1 MSEDD
6 NNENE
11 PDEEVEDMIDFLIE
25 SGALEL
31 TSIDKNGDPVYRITS
46 ICKELFPD
54 LYYEHMKNADDTS
67 FALWQKGLLEISF
80 ADDGTN
86 YITMSAENYL
96 KYLDIADQLSEDE
109 ESLMF
114 VLINK
119 NILDSQ

>member
-11 PDEEVEDMIDFLIE
+11 PDEEVENMIDFLIE

-31 TSIDKNGDPVYRITS
+31 TSVDKNGDPVYRITS
-46 ICKELFPD
+46 ICKDLFPE

-67 FALWQKGLLEISF
+67 FELWQKGLLEIAF
-80 ADDGTN
+80 AEDGTN
-86 YITMSAENYL
+86 YVTMSAENYL
-96 KYLDIADQLSEDE
+96 KYLEIADQLSEDE

>member
-6 NNENE
+6 NNE
-11 PDEEVEDMIDFLIE
+11 PEEDVDGMIDFLIA

-46 ICKELFPD
+46 ICKDLFPD
-54 LYYEHMKNADDTS
+54 LYYEHMKNADDTA
-67 FALWQKGLLEISF
+67 FALWQKGLLEIAF
-80 ADDGTN
+80 AENGTN
-86 YITMSAENYL
+86 YITMTAENYL
-96 KYLDIADQLSEDE
+96 RYLDTADQLSEDE

-119 NILDSQ
+119 NILDAQ

>member
-1 MSEDD
+1 MSEED
-6 NNENE
+6 NNE

-25 SGALEL
+25 TGALEL

-46 ICKELFPD
+46 ICKDLFPD
-54 LYYEHMKNADDTS
+54 LYYEHMKQADDTS

-80 ADDGTN
+80 AEDGTN
-86 YITMSAENYL
+86 YVTMSAENYL
-96 KYLDIADQLSEDE
+96 RYLDTADQLSEEE

>member
-6 NNENE
+6 NNERE
-11 PDEEVEDMIDFLIE
+11 EEVDGMIEFLIE

-46 ICKELFPD
+46 ICKDLFPD
-54 LYYEHMKNADDTS
+54 LYYEHMKNADDTA

-80 ADDGTN
+80 AEDNTN

-96 KYLDIADQLSEDE
+96 RYLDIADQLSEDE

-119 NILDSQ
+119 NILDAQ

>member
-11 PDEEVEDMIDFLIE
+11 PDEEVEDMIDFLIA

-46 ICKELFPD
+46 ICKDLFPD

-67 FALWQKGLLEISF
+67 FSLWQKGLLEISF

-96 KYLDIADQLSEDE
+96 RYLDIADQLSEDE

>member
-1 MSEDD
+1 MSEED
-6 NNENE
+6 NNE

-46 ICKELFPD
+46 ICKDLFPD
-54 LYYEHMKNADDTS
+54 LYYEHMKQADDTS
-67 FALWQKGLLEISF
+67 FALWQKGLLEIAF
-80 ADDGTN
+80 AEDGTN
-86 YITMSAENYL
+86 YITMTAENYL
-96 KYLDIADQLSEDE
+96 RYLDTADQLSEEE

>member
-6 NNENE
+6 NNESE
-11 PDEEVEDMIDFLIE
+11 EEVDGMIDFLIA

-46 ICKELFPD
+46 ICRDLFPD
-54 LYYEHMKNADDTS
+54 LYYEHMKNADDTA

-80 ADDGTN
+80 AENGTN

-96 KYLDIADQLSEDE
+96 RYLDIADQLSEDE

-119 NILDSQ
+119 NILDAQ

>member
-6 NNENE
+6 TNE
-11 PDEEVEDMIDFLIE
+11 PEEEVEDIIDFLIE
-25 SGALEL
+25 TGALKL

-46 ICKELFPD
+46 ICKDLFPD
-54 LYYEHMKNADDTS
+54 LYYEHMKNADDTA

-80 ADDGTN
+80 AEDNTN

-96 KYLDIADQLSEDE
+96 RYLDIADQLSEDE

-119 NILDSQ
+119 NILDAQ

>member
-1 MSEDD
+1 MSEDG
-6 NNENE
+6 NNERE
-11 PDEEVEDMIDFLIE
+11 EEVDGMIEFLIE

-46 ICKELFPD
+46 ICKDLFPD
-54 LYYEHMKNADDTS
+54 LYYEHMKNADDTA

-80 ADDGTN
+80 AEDNTN

-96 KYLDIADQLSEDE
+96 RYLDIADQLSEDE

-119 NILDSQ
+119 NILDAQ

>member
-6 NNENE
+6 NSENE
-11 PDEEVEDMIDFLIE
+11 PDEEVEDIIDFLIE
-25 SGALEL
+25 TGALEL

-46 ICKELFPD
+46 ICKDLFPD
-54 LYYEHMKNADDTS
+54 LYYEHMKQADDTS

-80 ADDGTN
+80 AEDGTN

-96 KYLDIADQLSEDE
+96 RYLDTADQLSEDE

>member
-1 MSEDD
+1 MSEDG
-6 NNENE
+6 NNDNE

-25 SGALEL
+25 AGALEL

-46 ICKELFPD
+46 ICRDLFPD
-54 LYYEHMKNADDTS
+54 LYYEHMKNADDTA

-96 KYLDIADQLSEDE
+96 RYLDIADQLSEDE

>member
-6 NNENE
+6 TNE
-11 PDEEVEDMIDFLIE
+11 PEEEVEDIIDFLIE
-25 SGALEL
+25 TGALEL

-46 ICKELFPD
+46 ICKDLFPD
-54 LYYEHMKNADDTS
+54 LYYEHMKNADDTA

-80 ADDGTN
+80 AEDNTN

-96 KYLDIADQLSEDE
+96 RYLDIADQLSEDE

-119 NILDSQ
+119 NILDAQ

>member
-1 MSEDD
+1 MSEED
-6 NNENE
+6 NNE

-25 SGALEL
+25 TGALEL

-46 ICKELFPD
+46 ICKDLFPD
-54 LYYEHMKNADDTS
+54 LYYEHMKQADDTS

-80 ADDGTN
+80 AEDGTN
-86 YITMSAENYL
+86 YVTMSAENYL
-96 KYLDIADQLSEDE
+96 RYLDIADELSEEE

>member
-6 NNENE
+6 NNE
-11 PDEEVEDMIDFLIE
+11 PDEEVEDMIDFLIT

-46 ICKELFPD
+46 ICKDLFPD
-54 LYYEHMKNADDTS
+54 LYYEHMKNADDTA
-67 FALWQKGLLEISF
+67 FALWQKGLLEIAF
-80 ADDGTN
+80 AENGTN
-86 YITMSAENYL
+86 YITMTAENYL
-96 KYLDIADQLSEDE
+96 RYLDTADQLSEDE

-119 NILDSQ
+119 NILDAQ

>member
-6 NNENE
+6 NNERE
-11 PDEEVEDMIDFLIE
+11 EEEVDGMIDFLIE

-46 ICKELFPD
+46 ICRDLFPD
-54 LYYEHMKNADDTS
+54 LYYEHMKNADDTA

-80 ADDGTN
+80 AEDGTN
-86 YITMSAENYL
+86 YITMSVENYL
-96 KYLDIADQLSEDE
+96 RYLDIADQLSEDE

-119 NILDSQ
+119 NILDAQ

>member
-6 NNENE
+6 NNERE
-11 PDEEVEDMIDFLIE
+11 EEEVDGMIDFLIE

-46 ICKELFPD
+46 ICRDLFPD
-54 LYYEHMKNADDTS
+54 LYYEHMKNADDTA

-80 ADDGTN
+80 AEDGTN

-119 NILDSQ
+119 NILDAQ

>member
-6 NNENE
+6 TNE
-11 PDEEVEDMIDFLIE
+11 PEEEVEDIIDFLLE
-25 SGALEL
+25 TGALEL

-46 ICKELFPD
+46 ICKDLFPD

-67 FALWQKGLLEISF
+67 FALWQKGLLEIAF
-80 ADDGTN
+80 AEDGTN
-86 YITMSAENYL
+86 YITMTAENYL
-96 KYLDIADQLSEDE
+96 RYLDIADQLSEDE

-119 NILDSQ
+119 SILDSQ

>member
-6 NNENE
+6 NNEPE
-11 PDEEVEDMIDFLIE
+11 EEEVEDIIDFLIE
-25 SGALEL
+25 TGALEL

-46 ICKELFPD
+46 ICRDLFPD

-67 FALWQKGLLEISF
+67 FALWQKGLLEIAF
-80 ADDGTN
+80 AEDGTN
-86 YITMSAENYL
+86 YITMTAENYL
-96 KYLDIADQLSEDE
+96 RYLDTADQLSEDE

-119 NILDSQ
+119 SILDSQ

>member
-6 NNENE
+6 TNE
-11 PDEEVEDMIDFLIE
+11 PEEEVEDIIDFLLE
-25 SGALEL
+25 TGALEL

-46 ICKELFPD
+46 ICKDLFPD

-67 FALWQKGLLEISF
+67 FALWQKGLLEIAF

-86 YITMSAENYL
+86 YITMTAENYL
-96 KYLDIADQLSEDE
+96 RYLDIADQLSEDE

-119 NILDSQ
+119 SILDSQ

>member
-11 PDEEVEDMIDFLIE
+11 PDEEVEDIIDFLIE
-25 SGALEL
+25 TGALEL

>member
-6 NNENE
+6 NNE
-11 PDEEVEDMIDFLIE
+11 PDEEVEDMIDFLIT

-46 ICKELFPD
+46 ICKDLFPD
-54 LYYEHMKNADDTS
+54 LYYEHMKNADDTA

-80 ADDGTN
+80 AEDNTN

-96 KYLDIADQLSEDE
+96 RYLDIADQLSEDE

-119 NILDSQ
+119 NILDAQ

>member
-1 MSEDD
+1 MSEDG
-6 NNENE
+6 NNERE
-11 PDEEVEDMIDFLIE
+11 EEVDGMIEFLIE

-46 ICKELFPD
+46 ICKDLFPD
-54 LYYEHMKNADDTS
+54 LYYEHMKNADDTA

-80 ADDGTN
+80 AEDNTN

-96 KYLDIADQLSEDE
+96 RYLDIADQLSEDE

>member
-6 NNENE
+6 NNESE
-11 PDEEVEDMIDFLIE
+11 EEVDDMIDFLIA

-46 ICKELFPD
+46 ICRDLFPD
-54 LYYEHMKNADDTS
+54 LYYEHMKNADDTA

-80 ADDGTN
+80 AENGTN

-96 KYLDIADQLSEDE
+96 RYLDIADQLSEDE

-119 NILDSQ
+119 NILDAQ

>member
-1 MSEDD
+1 MSEDSS
-6 NNENE
+6 NESE
-11 PDEEVEDMIDFLIE
+11 EEEVDDMIDFLVA

-46 ICKELFPD
+46 ICRDLFPD
-54 LYYEHMKNADDTS
+54 LYYEHMKNADDTA